1 VFATLRGPFFALND
15 EALLLFRQQVETDAA
30 LQTRRLNPM
39 RPIDRATIPLETG
52 AVADALELLR
62 DLHIGRNR
70 RPIAQTIDQSP
81 IGGPT

>member
-1 VFATLRGPFFALND
+1 
-15 EALLLFRQQVETDAA
+15 
-30 LQTRRLNPM
+30 M